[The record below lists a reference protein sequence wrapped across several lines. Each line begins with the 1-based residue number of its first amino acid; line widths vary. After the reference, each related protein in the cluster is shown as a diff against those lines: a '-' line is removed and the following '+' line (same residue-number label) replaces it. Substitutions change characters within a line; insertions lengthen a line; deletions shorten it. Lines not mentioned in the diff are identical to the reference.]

1 MKWNKILQYTLK
13 LFGNFHLM
21 LLSLIFVDILFH
33 YLEVTKVKQETWL
46 NIFCTDFEPSA
57 L

>member
-13 LFGNFHLM
+13 LFANFHPM

-33 YLEVTKVKQETWL
+33 YLDVTKVK
-46 NIFCTDFEPSA
+46 
-57 L
+57 